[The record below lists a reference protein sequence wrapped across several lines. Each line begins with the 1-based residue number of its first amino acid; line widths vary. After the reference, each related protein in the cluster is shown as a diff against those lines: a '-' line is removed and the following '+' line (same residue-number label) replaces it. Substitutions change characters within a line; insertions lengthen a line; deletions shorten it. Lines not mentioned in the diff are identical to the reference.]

1 MFFPGR
7 HHFRRKH
14 AERPVRPPEM
24 HELIQP
30 EHTGSESAYLK
41 SLIDTHKKVTV
52 VLKSGEKL
60 QGHVR
65 YYDRYCFSIGVADK
79 GPKIFLRKA
88 SVSYISEDEDQQP

>member
-1 MFFPGR
+1 MSFPRR
-7 HHFRRKH
+7 HHFRRRH
-14 AERPVRPPEM
+14 AEHPVRHPEM
-24 HELIQP
+24 HDLIQP

-41 SLIDTHKKVTV
+41 SLIDTRKKVTV

-65 YYDRYCFSIGVADK
+65 YYDRYCFSIGVADE

-88 SVSYISEDEDQQP
+88 SVSYISEDEDRQP